1 MQYLLFICA
10 DGVARTP
17 QDEATVRE
25 GMPGWLDEM
34 DRRGVRVYG
43 HALKPVET
51 ATTVRVRRGETLL
64 TDGPFAESKEFIGGF
79 DILDCANL
87 DDAVEAAALHPL
99 SWFHKIEVRPFYVS
113 ELGGDVQ
120 RIAPIEDVQQGQR
133 FLLMMCLD
141 GIPATP
147 EVEEAVVRDGMAWYQ
162 ELEARGVA
170 VYGAALNHADTA
182 TTVRVRNGETML
194 SDGPFTETKEF
205 IGGFTILDCEG
216 QDEAVALAAKHPLA
230 SHHMVEVRQF
240 AGHELGDGALGD

>member
-1 MQYLLFICA
+1 MKYLLFICA
-10 DGVARTP
+10 DGVEGTP
-17 QDEATVRE
+17 EDEATVRD

-34 DRRGVRVYG
+34 DHRGIRVYG

-99 SWFHKIEVRPFYVS
+99 AWFHKIEVRPFYVP
-113 ELGGDVQ
+113 ELGGEMQ
-120 RIAPIEDVQQGQR
+120 PIAPIQEVRHGQR
-133 FLLMMCLD
+133 FLLLMCLD
-141 GIPATP
+141 GIPAAP
-147 EVEEAVVRDGMAWYQ
+147 EVEEAVVRDGMAWYE
-162 ELEARGVA
+162 ELKARGVA

-182 TTVRVRNGETML
+182 TTVSVRNGETVL

-216 QDEAVALAAKHPLA
+216 QEEAVALAAKHPLA

-240 AGHELGDGALGD
+240 AVHELGDEAIDE